1 MSIVKSDQY
10 KKKHIPRYTFGLLL
24 YEIKQK
30 FLVLTDKNMC
40 VYVCVDL
47 WVFPLNR
54 VEYRLYNQILDIYYT
69 HLRLIRLGLESLLL
83 MNTAPGISSQIASR
97 QLMSVFGV

>member
-1 MSIVKSDQY
+1 MSIVTSDQY

-30 FLVLTDKNMC
+30 FRVLTDKNMC
-40 VYVCVDL
+40 VYVCIDL
-47 WVFPLNR
+47 WIFLLNR
-54 VEYRLYNQILDIYYT
+54 VEYRLYHQILDIYYT
-69 HLRLIRLGLESLLL
+69 YHRLIRIGLESLLL
-83 MNTAPGISSQIASR
+83 MNNVPGISSQIASR